1 MMGQLS
7 WHSINELVRGVVL
20 QSIGKSRV
28 WYAKLDDGSTV
39 NVRSVSN
46 SVLADGTKP
55 RWTVEVVG
63 NQTLTAQ
70 TGKAKSEVK
79 FK

>member
-7 WHSINELVRGVVL
+7 WHSVNEFVLGVVL
-20 QSIGKSRV
+20 QSIGKFRV

-46 SVLADGTKP
+46 SA
-55 RWTVEVVG
+55 R
-63 NQTLTAQ
+63 
-70 TGKAKSEVK
+70 
-79 FK
+79 